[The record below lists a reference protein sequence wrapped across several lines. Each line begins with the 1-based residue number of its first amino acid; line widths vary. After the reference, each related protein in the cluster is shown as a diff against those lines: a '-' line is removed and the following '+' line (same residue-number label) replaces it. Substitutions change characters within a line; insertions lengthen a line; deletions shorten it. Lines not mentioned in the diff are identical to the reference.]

1 MNTLSKKDI
10 ISRVLSEEPEDT
22 IMSAEELEA
31 MLDKELSKPES
42 EIDFGLVNELS
53 VAVNEALEQNTDN
66 IDVESKLA
74 ELKAKE
80 AAEKHRFRM
89 PKWSVGLIAACLM
102 LVFGNIY
109 TVNAWNM
116 NVFSFI
122 VEFTK
127 GGAVIDFSSKNKE
140 VILPVSEDDPYGILA
155 VCREN
160 GINIETPHYLPD
172 GFILTTL
179 EAKADKRYVSMT
191 YKRNKKDT
199 AYINLTFSGY
209 DEQFLIPSDKHNL
222 SELKINGHDAVMSR
236 EDDQMIVVFGWGDS
250 MLTLMTQN
258 VDYDECDKILK
269 EIR

>member
-10 ISRVLSEEPEDT
+10 ISRVLSEEPADT
-22 IMSAEELEA
+22 LLSAEELEA

-53 VAVNEALEQNTDN
+53 AAVNEALEQNTN
-66 IDVESKLA
+66 HIDVESKLA

-80 AAEKHRFRM
+80 AAEKRRFRM

-122 VEFTK
+122 VKFTK
-127 GGAVIDFSSKNKE
+127 GGAVIDFSSKNEE

-160 GINIETPHYLPD
+160 GINIETPHYIPD
-172 GFILTTL
+172 GFVLTTF
-179 EAKADKRYVSMT
+179 EAKPEKRTVCMT
-191 YKRNKKDT
+191 YKKDKSF
-199 AYINLTFSGY
+199 INLTFSSY
-209 DEQFLIPSDKHNL
+209 SERFLIPSDEHNF
-222 SELKINGHDAVMSR
+222 SEIKVNGHDAVMSR
-236 EDDQMIVVFGWGDS
+236 EDNQMIVVFGSGDS
-250 MLTLMTQN
+250 MLTLMTQD